1 VEDAVALIVDRC
13 LQVQRAEYRAE
24 SLLEIRRIHEQL
36 KKLLARQPDLWSGFP
51 PDPEEDYLML
61 WPGQHYSS
69 KQKSRGV
76 FVQSSMRQVD
86 SSSELGI
93 LQAYED

>member
-1 VEDAVALIVDRC
+1 
-13 LQVQRAEYRAE
+13 
-24 SLLEIRRIHEQL
+24 
-36 KKLLARQPDLWSGFP
+36 
-51 PDPEEDYLML
+51 ML